1 VERHLVVGTAG
12 HIDHGKTALVR
23 ALTGVDTD
31 RLEEEKR
38 RGITIDLGFA
48 PLDLGTLRASVVDV
62 PGHEGFIRNMVAG
75 ATGVDLAL
83 LVVAADEGV
92 MPQTVEHL
100 DILRLLGVARG
111 VVALTKCDL
120 AADPAWREL
129 VAEDV
134 HAAVEARFGTRWP
147 VLEVS
152 ATALTGIDALRTA
165 LASEAGRV
173 PARERRDRFR
183 LPVDRTFALA
193 GAGTIVTGT
202 VWSGSVAEGDR
213 VLVLPAGVEARVRSV
228 EVHGMRAERAE
239 PGRRAALA
247 LVGLA
252 REQAERGAVVVDGEG
267 WRPARAMDVELL
279 MLPGHAALRPRL
291 RVRVHHGTSEVM
303 GRVLAEAPGKGAPTD
318 TASAAPEE
326 RSDGWSGAAPV
337 LARLFL
343 EEPLVARAG
352 DRFVVRSYS
361 PVTTIGGGIVV
372 DPWADDLPR
381 ERGRRRAPLAR
392 LPVAAGERVLLLMR
406 RRRHRGMSVSELE
419 VAAGLTR
426 PVLEAALASAGEG
439 ELIRSGDWFVSAA
452 AVSEAADALLAALA
466 PYHAQHPLDP
476 GMPVQAWRG
485 SAGGLRKELV
495 ELAERRLERAGAVT
509 REGSAVR
516 LPGFAAGGG
525 AAGRAI
531 RDAILREL
539 EAADAEPPS
548 VAELQAA
555 HAGAD
560 VPGALRL
567 LAQQGAAVAVGKDRY
582 YAAEA
587 FARERGRLVAI
598 VRELG
603 EATPAA
609 IRERLG
615 RSRKWLIPLL
625 EHLDREGVTS
635 RRGDIRVLGSGK
647 G

>member
-48 PLDLGTLRASVVDV
+48 PLDLGAIRASVVDV

-92 MPQTVEHL
+92 MPQTREHL
-100 DILRLLGVARG
+100 DILRLLGVKRG

-120 AADPAWREL
+120 PAEPGWREL
-129 VAEDV
+129 VAEEI
-134 HAAVEARFGTRWP
+134 HGAVEARFGARWP
-147 VLEVS
+147 VVEVS
-152 ATALTGIDALRTA
+152 ATARTGLDALRAA
-165 LASEAGRV
+165 LAAEAERI
-173 PARERRDRFR
+173 PAREERDRFR

-202 VWSGSVAEGDR
+202 VWSGTVAEGDR
-213 VLVLPAGVEARVRSV
+213 VLVLPAAVEARVRSV
-228 EVHGMRAERAE
+228 EVHGEKAERAE

-252 REQAERGAVVVDGEG
+252 REQAERGAVVVTGEG
-267 WRPARAMDVELL
+267 WRAAKALDVELT
-279 MLPGHAALRPRL
+279 MLDAHRALRPRL

-303 GRVLAEAPGKGAPTD
+303 ARIVA
-318 TASAAPEE
+318 EE
-326 RSDGWSGAAPV
+326 RDASPPAGADALAGPAPV
-337 LARLFL
+337 LARLYL
-343 EEPLVARAG
+343 ESPLVTRAG

-361 PVTTIGGGIVV
+361 PVTTIGGGVVV
-372 DPWADDLPR
+372 DPWADDLAR
-381 ERGRRRAPLAR
+381 ERGRRRPPLSA
-392 LPVAAGERVLLLMR
+392 LSATPAERVRSLVR
-406 RRRHRGMSVSELE
+406 RRGRRGLTLSALE
-419 VAAGLTR
+419 VAAGLPAPDLADGVTAA
-426 PVLEAALASAGEG
+426 EAAGLV
-439 ELIRSGDWFVSAA
+439 RSGDWLVAEDAA
-452 AVSEAADALLAALA
+452 AEVAAALVA
-466 PYHAQHPLDP
+466 VLGPYHTQHPLEP
-476 GMPVQAWRG
+476 GMPAQAWRG
-485 SAGGLRKELV
+485 SAGDLRKELV
-495 ELAERRLERAGAVT
+495 ELAELRLERSGAIV

-525 AAGRAI
+525 KAGEAVRETLL
-531 RDAILREL
+531 RDL

-555 HAGAD
+555 HPRRDVAGE
-560 VPGALRL
+560 LRI
-567 LAQQGAAVAVGKDRY
+567 LAQQGAVIAVGKDRY
-582 YAAEA
+582 YAAA
-587 FARERGRLVAI
+587 VYAKERDRVVAI
-598 VRELG
+598 IRELG
-603 EATPAA
+603 GAAPAA

-625 EHLDREGVTS
+625 EHLDREGVTA
-635 RRGDIRVLGSGK
+635 RKGDIRVVQSSK
-647 G
+647 